1 MELMMRATHTNPC
14 THVRRHAHPHPSK
27 HPIFRHKTRTRPHV
41 RARGEDCVRWEYHIG
56 LFEMRELLF
65 RRRPE
70 RRVCTHFSSDRQ
82 ARRQSGG

>member
-1 MELMMRATHTNPC
+1 MHTPIHTQKATTQ
-14 THVRRHAHPHPSK
+14 HAPHIP
-27 HPIFRHKTRTRPHV
+27 RHKTRSRSHV
-41 RARGEDCVRWEYHIG
+41 RARGEDCVRWKYHIG

-82 ARRQSGG
+82 ARRQNGG

>member
-1 MELMMRATHTNPC
+1 MHTRAQACTPPSTHKSN
-14 THVRRHAHPHPSK
+14 
-27 HPIFRHKTRTRPHV
+27 HPIFPGTRLDGRPHV
-41 RARGEDCVRWEYHIG
+41 RTRGEDCVRWEYHIG

-82 ARRQSGG
+82 ARRQNGG